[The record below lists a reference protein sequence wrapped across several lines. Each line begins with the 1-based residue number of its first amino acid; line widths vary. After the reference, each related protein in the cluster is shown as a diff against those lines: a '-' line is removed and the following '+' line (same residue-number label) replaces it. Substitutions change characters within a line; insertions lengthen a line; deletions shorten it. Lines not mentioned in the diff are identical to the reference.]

1 MDWRAVSR
9 SRSRISM
16 DWRPQSRSR
25 SRPPQSGTTFDQHGI
40 ISAPTDNRYQFPTIH
55 TGANIDKSLDRRN
68 TYPNLHHDG
77 LATSPS
83 IPIPGASAHRSY
95 PEPSSASRPVRSGT
109 LPALYE
115 GQVDHDPLSFTHEL
129 HHDAQ
134 LSHSLSALNTPA
146 FHPSSLPSF
155 GFHGGSKLLADQSP
169 NAYAFPR
176 HVRKTS
182 FDHTVKRENIFT
194 GISGRHQVNGKPLS
208 PDSLIG
214 QKRRADAPHAESML
228 RADPSNVDGNPR
240 TTQTQESDQYVSGNP
255 FPSTPFNFCFPRD
268 YIYDMHGGSHNEFS
282 HMLHGTDDSHSS
294 FHDPVPHPLN
304 GSAFGPSVGTT
315 SGVNEGLSA
324 AAAATSAAMAEGY
337 RISSAAANFPS
348 DDPLDYH
355 LLGMPYG
362 NLDGG
367 VSLAQ
372 GPYTVDPT
380 QILPLEHG
388 DGVLQSYHAS
398 PSSDGW
404 GNGITSS
411 STASPEPYLTSSAST
426 PPSVEGAMTGSSSRN
441 QMRKI
446 ASSKRVAQ
454 EIRRKKSTM
463 SPTIGTISRSATS
476 TPDLS
481 TREGSAG
488 TAKGSSDDGD
498 QPPTS
503 CTNCHTSTTP
513 LWRRDP
519 EGQPLCE
526 FIPPVVFGVMK
537 LTVSICQAMHAVYSL

>member
-25 SRPPQSGTTFDQHGI
+25 SRPPQSLTGFDHHGVM
-40 ISAPTDNRYQFPTIH
+40 STHTDSRYQLPTIGS
-55 TGANIDKSLDRRN
+55 TGSLDRRN
-68 TYPNLHHDG
+68 SYSTRDSHHDG
-77 LATSPS
+77 LPISPS
-83 IPIPGASAHRSY
+83 IPIPGTSAHTDSRSY
-95 PEPSSASRPVRSGT
+95 LGSSSAPRTGLSGT

-115 GQVDHDPLSFTHEL
+115 DHDSLAFTHGL

-134 LSHSLSALNTPA
+134 LDQLNHSSSALNTPA

-155 GFHGGSKLLADQSP
+155 GFHGGSKPSADQSP
-169 NAYAFPR
+169 NARAFPR

-194 GISGRHQVNGKPLS
+194 GVSGRHQVNGKPLS

-228 RADPSNVDGNPR
+228 RADPSNVDGNLR
-240 TTQTQESDQYVSGNP
+240 TTQTHEPDQYVSGSP
-255 FPSTPFNFCFPRD
+255 FPSAPFNFCFPRD
-268 YIYDMHGGSHNEFS
+268 YMHGGSYNEFS

-294 FHDPVPHPLN
+294 FHDSVPHPIN

-315 SGVNEGLSA
+315 TGENEGLSA
-324 AAAATSAAMAEGY
+324 AAAAASAAMADSY

-348 DDPLDYH
+348 DDALDYNH
-355 LLGMPYG
+355 LLGLQLQYG
-362 NLDGG
+362 NLDAG
-367 VSLAQ
+367 VAQ

-380 QILPLEHG
+380 QIQHG
-388 DGVLQSYHAS
+388 DGILQSYHTS

-404 GNGITSS
+404 GNGVTSS

-426 PPSVEGAMTGSSSRN
+426 PPSADGAMNGSNSRN
-441 QMRKI
+441 QVRKF
-446 ASSKRVAQ
+446 ASTKRVAQ
-454 EIRRKKSTM
+454 EIRRKKSTL

-481 TREGSAG
+481 TREG
-488 TAKGSSDDGD
+488 TTKGSSDDGD

-503 CTNCHTSTTP
+503 CTNCETLTTP

-526 FIPPVVFGVMK
+526 FIPP
-537 LTVSICQAMHAVYSL
+537 TVIWI

>member
-1 MDWRAVSR
+1 MSR

-25 SRPPQSGTTFDQHGI
+25 SRPPQSVMAFDQHGMM
-40 ISAPTDNRYQFPTIH
+40 STHTDSRYQLPIIGH
-55 TGANIDKSLDRRN
+55 NGANFDKPLDRRN
-68 TYPNLHHDG
+68 SYSTRGSHHDG
-77 LATSPS
+77 LPTSPS
-83 IPIPGASAHRSY
+83 IPIPGTSAHSATRSY
-95 PEPSSASRPVRSGT
+95 PGSSSAPRGT

-115 GQVDHDPLSFTHEL
+115 GQVDHDPLSFTHGP
-129 HHDAQ
+129 HHDTQ
-134 LSHSLSALNTPA
+134 LGQLNNSLSALDTPA

-155 GFHGGSKLLADQSP
+155 GFPGGSKLLADQSS
-169 NAYAFPR
+169 NARAFPR

-194 GISGRHQVNGKPLS
+194 GVSGRHQVDGKPLS
-208 PDSLIG
+208 PDSVIG

-228 RADPSNVDGNPR
+228 RSDPSNVDGNLR
-240 TTQTQESDQYVSGNP
+240 TAQAQEPDQYVSGSP

-268 YIYDMHGGSHNEFS
+268 YMYDIHGGSHNEFS

-294 FHDPVPHPLN
+294 FHDSVPHPLN

-324 AAAATSAAMAEGY
+324 AAAAASAVMADSY
-337 RISSAAANFPS
+337 RISSATANFPS
-348 DDPLDYH
+348 DDALDYNH
-355 LLGMPYG
+355 LLGLQYS
-362 NLDGG
+362 NLDAG
-367 VSLAQ
+367 LAQ

-380 QILPLEHG
+380 QILPVEHG

-426 PPSVEGAMTGSSSRN
+426 PPSAEGVTTGSSSRN
-441 QMRKI
+441 QIRKI

-454 EIRRKKSTM
+454 EIRRKKSTL
-463 SPTIGTISRSATS
+463 SPTIGAVSRSATS
-476 TPDLS
+476 TPDFS
-481 TREGSAG
+481 TRDG
-488 TAKGSSDDGD
+488 TTKGSSDDGD

-503 CTNCHTSTTP
+503 CTNCQTSTTP

-526 FIPPVVFGVMK
+526 FIPPTVFGV
-537 LTVSICQAMHAVYSL
+537 